1 MEHSQLNQLTRI
13 FNTLKLVNTKG
24 EDTVL
29 MAQCLTALK
38 DFIEEI
44 SSITRAE

>member
-1 MEHSQLNQLTRI
+1 MKDTQLSQLTRI
-13 FNTLKLVNTKG
+13 FNTLKLVNTCG

-38 DFIEEI
+38 TFIEEV
-44 SSITRAE
+44 SSKEK

>member
-1 MEHSQLNQLTRI
+1 MKLINTR
-13 FNTLKLVNTKG
+13 G

-38 DFIEEI
+38 DFIEEA
-44 SSITRAE
+44 SSENK

>member
-1 MEHSQLNQLTRI
+1 MNNNQLAQLTRI
-13 FNTLKLVNTKG
+13 FNTMKLINTRG

-38 DFIEEI
+38 DFIEEA
-44 SSITRAE
+44 SSENK

>member
-1 MEHSQLNQLTRI
+1 MNSNQLTQLTRI
-13 FNTLKLVNTKG
+13 FNTMKLIYTHG

-38 DFIEEI
+38 DFIEEA
-44 SSITRAE
+44 SSENK